1 MAAEAVRIPIE
12 AVDNTK
18 AAFNSVNKNLKQT
31 ADNTKK
37 ANGGMRLMKGGAQQ
51 LGYQMQDVAVQLQGG
66 QNALLVLGQ
75 QGSQV
80 ASIFGPGGALLGAVI
95 AIGAAVAGPLYSA
108 LTGSTSAMADL
119 TEEAGKATAAFNTLN
134 RIQKEQR
141 KIAVGAQA
149 ADLYKVQRE
158 AIERVNVAQAEFVRL
173 SKFSAGALDQ
183 IEGGAGK
190 GAIRLAELQKQIK
203 ESGAEA
209 YDAREALDALR
220 ESIDP
225 SAQAKKAIEALKLQ
239 AQQVGLSAI
248 EAEALKMAND
258 GVSQSMID
266 QYRIAALQVQ
276 SAQNV
281 YNAQQSLIQQN
292 KELEASEVSA
302 AAARASAAEQSVQK
316 LRESLLSKEEAEKL
330 SYARRFVVVSDALA
344 ANQIQIQEAEQL
356 ITEIKASEAARQKK
370 VSDDKLRDEQKARK
384 DAIDGIGGQ
393 LIALDSNNKKVFA
406 MQKAFRIGQA
416 IMDAHAAYGN
426 ALAAPFPPPIP
437 QILAGAAL
445 GMGLANVAQIKAQ
458 SFEGGGFTGRGARAG
473 GLDGKGGRMAM
484 VHPNETVIDHT
495 KGGAGGITVIN
506 NVDAR
511 GSGADVD
518 QKIKSAMAQSSQQT
532 IMTIQD
538 LMRRRRFA

>member
-134 RIQKEQR
+134 RMQKEQR

-149 ADLYKVQRE
+149 ADLYKVERE

-190 GAIRLAELQKQIK
+190 GAIRLAELQKQIQD
-203 ESGAEA
+203 SGTEA
-209 YDAREALDALR
+209 YDARIALDALR
-220 ESIDP
+220 DSIDP
-225 SAQAKKAIEALKLQ
+225 STEARKAVEALKLQ

-302 AAARASAAEQSVQK
+302 AAARYIAAEQSVQK

-344 ANQIQIQEAEQL
+344 ANHIQIQEAEQL
-356 ITEIKASEAARQKK
+356 ITAIKASEAARQKK
-370 VSDDKLRDEQKARK
+370 VSDDKLKDEQKARK

-393 LIALDSNNKKVFA
+393 LMALDSNNKKVFA

-416 IMDAHAAYGN
+416 MMDARAAYGN

-445 GMGLANVAQIKAQ
+445 GMGFANVAQIKAQ

-506 NVDAR
+506 HVDAR

-518 QKIKSAMAQSSQQT
+518 QKIKSAMAQTSQQT

>member
-1 MAAEAVRIPIE
+1 MQKMAAEAVRIPIE

-134 RIQKEQR
+134 RMQKEQR

-149 ADLYKVQRE
+149 ADLYKVERE
-158 AIERVNVAQAEFVRL
+158 ALERVNVDQAEFVRL
-173 SKFSAGALDQ
+173 SKLSAAALDQ
-183 IEGGAGK
+183 VSGGAGK
-190 GAIRLAELQKQIK
+190 GAIRLDELQKQIQK
-203 ESGAEA
+203 SGTEA
-209 YDAREALDALR
+209 YDARIALDALR
-220 ESIDP
+220 DSIDP
-225 SAQAKKAIEALKLQ
+225 SAQAKKAIDALKLQ

-330 SYARRFVVVSDALA
+330 SYARRFVIVSDALA

-356 ITEIKASEAARQKK
+356 ITAIKASEAARQKK
-370 VSDDKLRDEQKARK
+370 VSDDKLKDEQKA
-384 DAIDGIGGQ
+384 
-393 LIALDSNNKKVFA
+393 
-406 MQKAFRIGQA
+406 
-416 IMDAHAAYGN
+416 
-426 ALAAPFPPPIP
+426 
-437 QILAGAAL
+437 
-445 GMGLANVAQIKAQ
+445 
-458 SFEGGGFTGRGARAG
+458 
-473 GLDGKGGRMAM
+473 
-484 VHPNETVIDHT
+484 
-495 KGGAGGITVIN
+495 
-506 NVDAR
+506 
-511 GSGADVD
+511 
-518 QKIKSAMAQSSQQT
+518 
-532 IMTIQD
+532 
-538 LMRRRRFA
+538 

>member
-134 RIQKEQR
+134 RMQKEQR

-149 ADLYKVQRE
+149 ADLYKVERE

-190 GAIRLAELQKQIK
+190 GAIRLAELQKQIQD
-203 ESGAEA
+203 SGTEA
-209 YDAREALDALR
+209 YDARIALDALR
-220 ESIDP
+220 DSIDP
-225 SAQAKKAIEALKLQ
+225 STEARKAVEALKLQ

-302 AAARASAAEQSVQK
+302 AAARYIAAEQSVQK

-344 ANQIQIQEAEQL
+344 ANHIQIQEAEQL
-356 ITEIKASEAARQKK
+356 ITAIKASEAARQKK
-370 VSDDKLRDEQKARK
+370 VSDDKLKDEQKARK
-384 DAIDGIGGQ
+384 DAIDGVGGQ
-393 LIALDSNNKKVFA
+393 LMALDSNNKKVFA

-416 IMDAHAAYGN
+416 MMDARAAYGN

-445 GMGLANVAQIKAQ
+445 GMGFANVAQIKAQ

-506 NVDAR
+506 HVDAR

-518 QKIKSAMAQSSQQT
+518 QKIKSAMAQTSQQT

>member
-183 IEGGAGK
+183 ISGGAGK

-203 ESGAEA
+203 DSGAEA

-316 LRESLLSKEEAEKL
+316 LRESLFSKEEAEKL

-356 ITEIKASEAARQKK
+356 ITAIKASEAARQKK

-393 LIALDSNNKKVFA
+393 LMALDSNNKKVFA

-416 IMDAHAAYGN
+416 IMDAYAAYGN

-484 VHPNETVIDHT
+484 VHPNESVIDHT

-518 QKIKSAMAQSSQQT
+518 QKIKSAMAQTSQQT

>member
-66 QNALLVLGQ
+66 QNALVVLGQ

-80 ASIFGPGGALLGAVI
+80 ASIFGPGGALFGAVI
-95 AIGAAVAGPLYSA
+95 AIGAAVAGPLYRA
-108 LTGSTSAMADL
+108 LTGSSNAMSEL

-141 KIAVGAQA
+141 KIAVGAQS

-173 SKFSAGALDQ
+173 SKFSTAALDQ
-183 IEGGAGK
+183 QSGGAGK
-190 GAIRLAELQKQIK
+190 GAIRLAELQKQIQD
-203 ESGAEA
+203 SGTEA
-209 YDAREALDALR
+209 YDARIALDALR
-220 ESIDP
+220 DSIDP
-225 SAQAKKAIEALKLQ
+225 SSEAKKAIEALKLQ

-281 YNAQQSLIQQN
+281 FNAQQSLIQQN
-292 KELEASEVSA
+292 QELEASEVSA

-330 SYARRFVVVSDALA
+330 SYARRFVIVSDALA

-356 ITEIKASEAARQKK
+356 ITAIKASEAARQKK
-370 VSDDKLRDEQKARK
+370 IADDKLKDEEKARK
-384 DAIDGIGGQ
+384 DAIDGLGGQ
-393 LIALDSNNKKVFA
+393 LMALDSNNKKVFA

-484 VHPNETVIDHT
+484 VHPNESIIDHT

-518 QKIKSAMAQSSQQT
+518 QKIKSAMAQTSQQT
-532 IMTIQD
+532 IITIQD

>member
-66 QNALLVLGQ
+66 QNALVVLGQ

-80 ASIFGPGGALLGAVI
+80 ASIFGPSGALFGAVI
-95 AIGAAVAGPLYSA
+95 AIGAAVAGPLYRA
-108 LTGSTSAMADL
+108 LTGSSNAMSEL

-134 RIQKEQR
+134 RIQQEQR
-141 KIAVGAQA
+141 KIAVGTQA

-173 SKFSAGALDQ
+173 SKFSAAALDQ

-190 GAIRLAELQKQIK
+190 GAVRLAELQKQIQD
-203 ESGAEA
+203 SGTEA
-209 YDAREALDALR
+209 FDAREALDALKD
-220 ESIDP
+220 SIDP
-225 SAQAKKAIEALKLQ
+225 SEQAKKAVEALKLQ
-239 AQQVGLSAI
+239 AQQVGKSAI

-281 YNAQQSLIQQN
+281 FNAQQSLIQQN
-292 KELEASEVSA
+292 QELEASEVSA

-330 SYARRFVVVSDALA
+330 SYARRFVIVSDALA
-344 ANQIQIQEAEQL
+344 ANQIQIEESEQL
-356 ITEIKASEAARQKK
+356 ITAIKASEAARQKK
-370 VSDDKLRDEQKARK
+370 IADDKLKDEEKARK
-384 DAIDGIGGQ
+384 DAIDGLGGQ
-393 LIALDSNNKKVFA
+393 LMALDSNNKKVFA
-406 MQKAFRIGQA
+406 MQKVFRIVQA
-416 IMDAHAAYGN
+416 TMDARAAFGN

-437 QILAGAAL
+437 QILAGGALAL
-445 GMGLANVAQIKAQ
+445 GMANVAQIKAQ

-484 VHPNETVIDHT
+484 VHPNESVIDHT

-518 QKIKSAMAQSSQQT
+518 QKIKSAMAQTSQQT
-532 IMTIQD
+532 IITIQD

>member
-134 RIQKEQR
+134 RMQKEQR

-149 ADLYKVQRE
+149 ADLYKVERE

-190 GAIRLAELQKQIK
+190 GAIRLAELQKQIQD
-203 ESGAEA
+203 SGTEA
-209 YDAREALDALR
+209 YDARIALDALR
-220 ESIDP
+220 DSIDP
-225 SAQAKKAIEALKLQ
+225 STEARKAVEALKLQ

-302 AAARASAAEQSVQK
+302 AAARYIAAEQSVQK

-344 ANQIQIQEAEQL
+344 ANHIQIQEAEQL
-356 ITEIKASEAARQKK
+356 ITAIKASEAARQKK
-370 VSDDKLRDEQKARK
+370 VSDDKLKDEQKARK

-393 LIALDSNNKKVFA
+393 LMALDSNNKKVFA
-406 MQKAFRIGQA
+406 MQKAFRIAQA
-416 IMDAHAAYGN
+416 IMDARAAYSN
-426 ALAAPFPPPIP
+426 ALAAPYPPPIP

-445 GMGLANVAQIKAQ
+445 GMGFANVAQIKAQ

-506 NVDAR
+506 HVDAR

-518 QKIKSAMAQSSQQT
+518 QKIKSAMAQTSQQT

>member
-183 IEGGAGK
+183 ISGGAGK

-203 ESGAEA
+203 DSGAEA

-316 LRESLLSKEEAEKL
+316 LRESLFSKEEAEKL

-356 ITEIKASEAARQKK
+356 ITAIKASEAARQKK

-393 LIALDSNNKKVFA
+393 LMALDSNNKKVFA

-484 VHPNETVIDHT
+484 VHPNESIIDHT

-518 QKIKSAMAQSSQQT
+518 QKIKSAMAQTSQQT

>member
-134 RIQKEQR
+134 RMQKEQR

-149 ADLYKVQRE
+149 ADLYKVERE

-190 GAIRLAELQKQIK
+190 GAIRLAELQKQIQD
-203 ESGAEA
+203 SGTEA
-209 YDAREALDALR
+209 YDARIALDALR
-220 ESIDP
+220 DSIDP
-225 SAQAKKAIEALKLQ
+225 STEARKAVEALKLQ

-302 AAARASAAEQSVQK
+302 AAARYIAAEQSVQK

-344 ANQIQIQEAEQL
+344 ANHIQIQEAEQL
-356 ITEIKASEAARQKK
+356 ITAIKASEAARQKK
-370 VSDDKLRDEQKARK
+370 VSDDKLKDEQKARK
-384 DAIDGIGGQ
+384 DAIDGVGGQ
-393 LIALDSNNKKVFA
+393 LMALDSNNKKVFA

-416 IMDAHAAYGN
+416 MMDARAAYGN

-445 GMGLANVAQIKAQ
+445 GMGFANVAQIKAQ

-495 KGGAGGITVIN
+495 KGGASGITVIN
-506 NVDAR
+506 HVDAR

-518 QKIKSAMAQSSQQT
+518 QKIKSAMAQTSQQT

>member
-393 LIALDSNNKKVFA
+393 LMALDSNNKKVFA

>member
-203 ESGAEA
+203 ESGTEA
-209 YDAREALDALR
+209 FDAREALDALKD
-220 ESIDP
+220 SIDP

-356 ITEIKASEAARQKK
+356 ITAIKASEAARQKK

-393 LIALDSNNKKVFA
+393 LMALDSNNKKVFA

-518 QKIKSAMAQSSQQT
+518 QKIKSAMAQTSQQT

>member
-37 ANGGMRLMKGGAQQ
+37 ANGGMRLMRGGAQQ

-66 QNALLVLGQ
+66 QNALVVLGQ

-95 AIGAAVAGPLYSA
+95 AIGAAVAGPLYTA

-134 RIQKEQR
+134 RMQKEQR

-149 ADLYKVQRE
+149 ADLYKVERE
-158 AIERVNVAQAEFVRL
+158 ALERVNVDQAEFVRL
-173 SKFSAGALDQ
+173 SKLSAAALDQ
-183 IEGGAGK
+183 VSGGAGK
-190 GAIRLAELQKQIK
+190 GAIRLDELQKQIQK
-203 ESGAEA
+203 SGTEA
-209 YDAREALDALR
+209 YDARIALDALR
-220 ESIDP
+220 DSIDP
-225 SAQAKKAIEALKLQ
+225 SAQAKKAIDALKLQ

-330 SYARRFVVVSDALA
+330 SYARRFVIVSDALA

-356 ITEIKASEAARQKK
+356 ITAIKASEAARQKK
-370 VSDDKLRDEQKARK
+370 VSDDKLKDEQKARK

-393 LIALDSNNKKVFA
+393 LMALDSNNKKVFA

-518 QKIKSAMAQSSQQT
+518 QKIKSAMAQTSQQT